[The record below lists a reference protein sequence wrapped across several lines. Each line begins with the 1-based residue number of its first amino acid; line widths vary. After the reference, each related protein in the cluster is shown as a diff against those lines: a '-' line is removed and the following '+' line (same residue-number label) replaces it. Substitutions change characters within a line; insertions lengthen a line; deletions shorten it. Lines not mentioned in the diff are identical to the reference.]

1 MGPGDRVVQ
10 FSARN
15 CRYLGVANPWNVTDE
30 TVEPM
35 PNAAPPSPSDVSFW
49 NSNPYRSG
57 GDDWNR
63 FLEIEPPGSD
73 ESGSAVLAAGES
85 APRDDAPP
93 ASPMS
98 ELAQLADSHDAE
110 TVTDSEPAA
119 VVPGFEFLS
128 ETLDDLLPDR

>member
-1 MGPGDRVVQ
+1 
-10 FSARN
+10 
-15 CRYLGVANPWNVTDE
+15 
-30 TVEPM
+30 M
-35 PNAAPPSPSDVSFW
+35 PNPAPPSPSDVSFW
-49 NSNPYRSG
+49 NSNSYRSG

-63 FLEIEPPGSD
+63 FLEIEPQGSD

-110 TVTDSEPAA
+110 TVTGAEPAA

-128 ETLDDLLPDR
+128 ETSDDLLPDR

>member
-1 MGPGDRVVQ
+1 MVQ
-10 FSARN
+10 VSART

-57 GDDWNR
+57 GDDWNQ

-73 ESGSAVLAAGES
+73 ESGAAVVAAGES
-85 APRDDAPP
+85 APRDDAPT

-98 ELAQLADSHDAE
+98 ELARLADSHDAE
-110 TVTDSEPAA
+110 TVTDADPPA
-119 VVPGFEFLS
+119 VVSGFEFLS
-128 ETLDDLLPDR
+128 ETSDDLLPDR

>member
-1 MGPGDRVVQ
+1 
-10 FSARN
+10 
-15 CRYLGVANPWNVTDE
+15 VANPWNVTDE

-35 PNAAPPSPSDVSFW
+35 PNPAPPSPSDVSFW

-63 FLEIEPPGSD
+63 FLEIEPP
-73 ESGSAVLAAGES
+73 ESEETGSAASATGES

-98 ELAQLADSHDAE
+98 ELAQLADSHEAESVTDAE
-110 TVTDSEPAA
+110 PSA
-119 VVPGFEFLS
+119 VVSGFEFLS
-128 ETLDDLLPDR
+128 ETSDDLLPDR